1 MKTILLAL
9 LGGVVS
15 YAAAFVVLN
24 RMFKKSV
31 LYQIGLYWVFTL
43 VWILFTLTIRYVLL
57 SESGVAYIAILAVN
71 VAVCV
76 VAFVM
81 AARKVAYPLRRLVE
95 IVTKLSNGDLEKPD
109 MTGLSLREGRDLGD
123 LLAATLRMRDT
134 FSNMVHSMAQQ
145 MRDLDAISTRLH
157 TLGEELTVRGHEQ
170 AASTEEISASMEE
183 LDGGLQQNAASSEQA
198 ARMTE
203 EVSRQADLVR
213 GQAVVSADASSQ
225 IVASISEITG
235 IAQQTNILALN
246 AAVEAARAGEAGR
259 GFAVVAGEVRKLA
272 ERSRGVADEVVVSS
286 ELAQTT
292 SIQGQDA
299 LLRLAERLKQVE
311 GFAREITDSA
321 RAGAQGVEQVRVS
334 VEKLSAVAQENAS
347 LGGELADFTKQMR
360 ATVAELEKLLC
371 FFNLEGGKAVCIVGE
386 K

>member
-9 LGGVVS
+9 LGGSVS
-15 YAAAFVVLN
+15 YVAAFIVLN
-24 RMFKKSV
+24 RLFKRSV
-31 LYQIGLYWVFTL
+31 MYQIGLYWVFTL
-43 VWILFTLTIRYVLL
+43 VWVMFALQIRSAYFGTHAGAYVAV
-57 SESGVAYIAILAVN
+57 VAIN

-76 VAFVM
+76 SMFVM
-81 AARKVAYPLRRLVE
+81 AARKVAQPLHRLVE
-95 IVTKLSNGDLEKPD
+95 IVTKLSNGDLTRPD
-109 MTGLSLREGRDLGD
+109 LSGLSLREGRDLGD

-134 FSNMVHSMAQQ
+134 FSDMVGSMGQQ
-145 MRDLDAISTRLH
+145 MHDMEAISSRLAS
-157 TLGEELTVRGHEQ
+157 LGEDLTVRGNEQ

-286 ELAQTT
+286 QLAQST
-292 SIQGQDA
+292 SVQSQDG
-299 LLRLAERLKQVE
+299 LLQLAERLKQVE
-311 GFAREITDSA
+311 GFAREITVSA
-321 RAGAQGVEQVRVS
+321 RAGAQGVEQVRAA
-334 VEKLSAVAQENAS
+334 VEKLSATAQENAA
-347 LGGELADFTKQMR
+347 LGGELAGFTKQMT
-360 ATVAELEKLLC
+360 ATVSELDRLLC
-371 FFNLEGGKAVCIVGE
+371 FFSLEGGKTVCTVGV
-386 K
+386 